1 MQHNRYKYIS
11 ENTNS
16 VNTNIKGIKM
26 LDFIS
31 AYFSQWFDDDS
42 TLHEY
47 GSDLERYILAHNP
60 QSVHEIEQLTRQFEN
75 TLTQGR

>member
-1 MQHNRYKYIS
+1 
-11 ENTNS
+11 
-16 VNTNIKGIKM
+16 M